1 MDVLLEKFVALG
13 PDENERERN
22 GMSQGC
28 HFLFQWYRPF
38 FNKDIIGIIVKI
50 LKNKI
55 LWVSLWHVMPG
66 AAAAAAAAGTL

>member
-28 HFLFQWYRPF
+28 HFLIQWYRSF
-38 FNKDIIGIIVKI
+38 FNKDIIGIIAKI

-55 LWVSLWHVMPG
+55 LWVSL
-66 AAAAAAAAGTL
+66 